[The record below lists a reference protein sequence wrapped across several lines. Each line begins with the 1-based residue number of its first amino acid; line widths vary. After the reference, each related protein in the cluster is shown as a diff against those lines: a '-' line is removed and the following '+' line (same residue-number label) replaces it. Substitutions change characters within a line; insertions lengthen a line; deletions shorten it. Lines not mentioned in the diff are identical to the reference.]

1 MVALYTIVISFF
13 LLLLVY
19 PLAVIVV
26 VLCGWLQKRRIKKAD
41 PNSHRLHEIDDH
53 TDRLKNRL
61 FVISIVLVFFLM
73 APFLALLT
81 IF

>member
-26 VLCGWLQKRRIKKAD
+26 VLYGWLQKRRIKKAD
-41 PNSHRLHEIDDH
+41 SNSRSLDEIDDH

-61 FVISIVLVFFLM
+61 FVISIVIVFFLM

>member
-19 PLAVIVV
+19 PLAVGVAV
-26 VLCGWLQKRRIKKAD
+26 FCAWVRKRRVIKDAPD
-41 PNSHRLHEIDDH
+41 SHELRQIDDR
-53 TDRLKNRL
+53 TDRWKNRL
-61 FVISIVLVFFLM
+61 FIISIVIVFFLV
-73 APFLALLT
+73 APFLALLA